1 MSTIECAE
9 LFFSST
15 TATVGEDGLIWKP
28 MLPEGFWKVGP
39 NGRPLKV
46 IAGKSRDPRRAIGM
60 QDIVEAFNEGA
71 VAHVTVPK
79 SHADAVDENTGYVKK
94 LEIRDFNGVPTL
106 FGGHEITDAEIK
118 KKIEEGSIANTSVGL
133 EYDYQRKDNGKTYP
147 VVLRHNALTNRPWLG
162 SRLAPFGVNAAETE
176 DEYEVMSGEFSEP
189 FTDATQGIMTFGE
202 VESEIAEQ
210 TGLNVLGMSEN
221 VVVLIDGD
229 KTVTKKFEIVDGEVK
244 LSEPDADSSTSDETS
259 TLPEEQL
266 QEELSEMPDAPKND
280 ETPQTPPEPAP
291 LDVNALDLSEHPQLK
306 AKDEENARLRAQ
318 VEQLAAEQRERRA
331 NDDIAKLKSMGLD
344 EEHGFTGFL
353 KKTREIL
360 MSDEGETAI
369 LLSEDGTDTPRPVT
383 ASTLVRELLDTL
395 PLGEDGKVKL
405 QLSEQATDPLGE
417 ADKDKPPVTDEN
429 DQLSEDER
437 IAAADAFFDANFPTH
452 A

>member
-1 MSTIECAE
+1 MSTIKCAE

-15 TATVGEDGLIWKP
+15 TAQVGDDGLIWKP

-46 IAGKSRDPRRAIGM
+46 VAGKSRDPRKAIGM
-60 QDIVEAFNEGA
+60 QDIVDAFNEGA

-79 SHADAVDENTGYVKK
+79 SHADAVDENTGYVKA
-94 LEIRDFNGVPTL
+94 LEIRDHNGVKTL
-106 FGGHEITDAEIK
+106 FGGHEITDGDIK

-133 EYDYQRKDNGKTYP
+133 EYDYQRKDSGKTYP

-176 DEYEVMSGEFSEP
+176 DEYEVTSLEFSEP
-189 FTDATQGIMTFGE
+189 FSDETEGILTFGE
-202 VESEIAEQ
+202 IESEIAEQ
-210 TGLNVLGMSEN
+210 TGLSVLGMTEN
-221 VVVLIDGD
+221 RVVLRDGD
-229 KTVTKKFEIVDGEVK
+229 ETVVRNFEIVDGEVK
-244 LSEPDADSSTSDETS
+244 LSEPDADSSTSEQPS

-266 QEELSEMPDAPKND
+266 QEELSEMPDAPKDN
-280 ETPQTPPEPAP
+280 EQQTPATEPAP

-306 AKDEENARLRAQ
+306 AKDEENARLRARLD
-318 VEQLAAEQRERRA
+318 QLAARERERDA
-331 NDDIAKLKSMGLD
+331 DAEVARLKTMGLD

-360 MSDEGETAI
+360 LSDEGDTAL
-369 LLSEDGTDTPRPVT
+369 LLSEEGSDTPRPVT
-383 ASTLVRELLDTL
+383 ASQVVKELLASL
-395 PLGEDGKVKL
+395 PVDDEGKITV
-405 QLSEQATDPLGE
+405 QLSEQATDPL
-417 ADKDKPPVTDEN
+417 DQSNKDKPPVTDEG
-429 DQLSEDER
+429 DQLSEEER